1 MLARKSW
8 QGFWRT
14 ILSPLGSFFLL
25 FFINLTYA
33 QELNCTISIDATR
46 LSNVDKKI
54 IDNLKEQMTKY
65 LNERQWT
72 EISFEP
78 HERIECAFA
87 LRLDRASGNEFSGEM
102 TVQFTRLIYG
112 SDYRSPLFIFRD
124 RYVSFTFTQDEQ
136 LVYVDGSYTSEL
148 THMLAFY
155 AYFIIG
161 FVMDTYGPLG
171 GTQFL
176 DKAREIAL
184 IASTQLA
191 GSKAWSPTVRSR
203 DNRYW
208 LIDLMLK
215 SEMIEFRKALYIYH
229 RKGMDIM
236 YKNVNEGRQKIF
248 LALQKLVTIKDLE
261 PNNILLRGFLD
272 AKRQELINIFS
283 YAPMSERQEAYK
295 LLVKLDPGNQGDYRK
310 ILQR

>member
-1 MLARKSW
+1 MLAKRIW
-8 QGFWRT
+8 QRFWQMQLK
-14 ILSPLGSFFLL
+14 IFISLL
-25 FFINLTYA
+25 VLVSVITNA
-33 QELNCTISIDATR
+33 QELNCTVNIDATR
-46 LSNVDKKI
+46 LPNVDKKI
-54 IDNLKEQMTKY
+54 IDNLREQITKY

-72 EISFEP
+72 DIPFEP

-87 LRLDRASGNEFSGEM
+87 LRLDRASGNEYSGEL
-102 TVQFTRLIYG
+102 TVQFTRLVYG
-112 SDYRSPLFIFRD
+112 SDYRSPLFVFRD

-136 LVYVDGSYTSEL
+136 LIYVDGSYTSEL
-148 THMLAFY
+148 THMFAFY

-171 GTQFL
+171 GTPFL
-176 DKAREIAL
+176 EKAREIAL

-191 GSKAWSPTVRSR
+191 GSKAWSQTARSR

-215 SEMIEFRKALYIYH
+215 PEMVEFRKALYLYH

-236 YKNVNEGRQKIF
+236 FQNVTEGRQKVF
-248 LALQKLVTIKDLE
+248 TALQKLIAIKEQE
-261 PNNILLRGFLD
+261 PNNILLRGFMD

-283 YAPMSERQEAYK
+283 YAPLSERQEAYK
-295 LLVKLDPGNQGDYRK
+295 LLVKLDPGNQADYRK
-310 ILQR
+310 ILQK

>member
-1 MLARKSW
+1 MSLLSSLILFLSVGLA
-8 QGFWRT
+8 
-14 ILSPLGSFFLL
+14 
-25 FFINLTYA
+25 YA
-33 QELNCTISIDATR
+33 QELNCTINIDATR
-46 LSNVDKKI
+46 LPNVDKKI

-72 EISFEP
+72 EIPFEP

-87 LRLDRASGNEFSGEM
+87 LRLDRASGNEFSGEL
-102 TVQFTRLIYG
+102 TVQFTRLVYG
-112 SDYRSPLFIFRD
+112 SDYRAPLFIFRD

-171 GTQFL
+171 GTPFL

-191 GSKAWSPTVRSR
+191 GSKAWSQTARSR

-215 SEMIEFRKALYIYH
+215 PEMVEFRKALYLYH

-236 YKNVNEGRQKIF
+236 HQNVNEGRQKVF
-248 LALQKLVTIKDLE
+248 LALQKLIAIKEQE

>member
-1 MLARKSW
+1 MLAKRIW
-8 QGFWRT
+8 QRFWQMQLK
-14 ILSPLGSFFLL
+14 IFISLL
-25 FFINLTYA
+25 VLVSVITNA
-33 QELNCTISIDATR
+33 QELNCTVNIDATR
-46 LSNVDKKI
+46 LPNVDKKI
-54 IDNLKEQMTKY
+54 IDNLREQITKY

-72 EISFEP
+72 DIPFEP

-87 LRLDRASGNEFSGEM
+87 LRLDRASGNEYSGEL
-102 TVQFTRLIYG
+102 TVQFTRLVYG
-112 SDYRSPLFIFRD
+112 SDYRSPLFVFRD

-136 LVYVDGSYTSEL
+136 LIYVDGSYTSEL
-148 THMLAFY
+148 THMFAFY

-171 GTQFL
+171 GTPFL
-176 DKAREIAL
+176 EKAREIAL

-191 GSKAWSPTVRSR
+191 GSKAWSQTARSR

-215 SEMIEFRKALYIYH
+215 PEMVEFRKALYLYH

-236 YKNVNEGRQKIF
+236 FQNVTEGIQKVF
-248 LALQKLVTIKDLE
+248 TALQKLIAIKEQE
-261 PNNILLRGFLD
+261 PNNILLRGFMD

-283 YAPMSERQEAYK
+283 YAPLSERQEAYK
-295 LLVKLDPGNQGDYRK
+295 LLVKLDPGNQADYRK
-310 ILQR
+310 ILQK